1 VGALIAAIGALALW
15 FTILTYKNAQEKR
28 KRQHERD
35 QNKKLENEIKHY
47 KHQISKLNNK
57 FHGKEDNQGQAE
69 A

>member
-15 FTILTYKNAQEKR
+15 FTILTHKNAQEKR

-35 QNKKLENEIKHY
+35 QNEILQKEIKNY
-47 KHQISKLNNK
+47 RRQINQLNNK
-57 FHGKEDNQGQAE
+57 FYGQEDNEGQAE